1 MQQLFCRDN
10 QGQENRDLATRWP
23 RLEKYL
29 LPSFLLFAEIIFF
42 IIYGLL
48 VEYDEGG
55 LPGHE
60 YEVALSLANTS
71 DGINFQRAQDYLLH
85 LQSTRST
92 TKVYSRE

>member
-1 MQQLFCRDN
+1 MHKGFRYSRVMAL
-10 QGQENRDLATRWP
+10 T
-23 RLEKYL
+23 RLEKL
-29 LPSFLLFAEIIFF
+29 LFPGFLLLVEIIFF

-55 LPGHE
+55 SPGHE

-71 DGINFQRAQDYLLH
+71 DGINIQRAQDYLLQ

-92 TKVYSRE
+92 TKLYPCE

>member
-1 MQQLFCRDN
+1 MQKLFCRDN
-10 QGQENRDLATRWP
+10 QGQDNRHQARRWST
-23 RLEKYL
+23 LEKYL

-42 IIYGLL
+42 IIYAVL